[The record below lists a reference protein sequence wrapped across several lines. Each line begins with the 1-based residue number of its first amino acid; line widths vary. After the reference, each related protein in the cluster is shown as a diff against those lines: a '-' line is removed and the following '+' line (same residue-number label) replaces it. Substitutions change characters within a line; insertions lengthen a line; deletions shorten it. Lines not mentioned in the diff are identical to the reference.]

1 MVSISAASASTSSLS
16 SYASLHTSEPD
27 KWFSIHMQDPF
38 VVLTPPSNSSP
49 SSSSLSPSTTLNG
62 TIHIRL
68 SKPTKVRS
76 LSLNFSG
83 FVRTSFRFDPT
94 RIPGAK
100 ACASIDKHTFKC
112 RVVDETQEVLAGDKS
127 KPVHILA
134 PGAHAFPFSFT
145 LSGSL
150 PPVMTSQ
157 AATISYQLTA
167 ALQIPSIVPFLSP
180 YTVIQPVIL
189 LQGDEPL
196 SDSLFNTT
204 IMRLHAQQS
213 DRLSSQVSFPCKVF
227 PQKGTIP
234 LMVNISLMG
243 NATSITK
250 VTIELYESMY
260 SNRDAEL
267 TDQGSCGTL
276 LEQRL
281 VTRQNCPIQG
291 WPSSMADEPV
301 LISKRLLF
309 KVPQLPLDR
318 WGDKTRSSY
327 QHLSSSNTLPSLQKG
342 FCHASGHYPQAQL
355 WIEHTLRVEVQIRG
369 LNNDGHYVHD
379 STESESDVR
388 IVGNQEYRDD
398 DTLPPSYYRSFST
411 ALVDGNKIREMDE
424 RAIEALQSDFY
435 ALGSIPNVQ
444 PPDYEESISS
454 SSSLAQEPYCHGHA
468 SSSSSSSTNF
478 WPESGCTDF
487 GRCGLDHEISD
498 DTFAA
503 DLAAYTERYSRSRP
517 FELAM

>member
-1 MVSISAASASTSSLS
+1 M
-16 SYASLHTSEPD
+16 
-27 KWFSIHMQDPF
+27 
-38 VVLTPPSNSSP
+38 
-49 SSSSLSPSTTLNG
+49 
-62 TIHIRL
+62 
-68 SKPTKVRS
+68 
-76 LSLNFSG
+76 
-83 FVRTSFRFDPT
+83 
-94 RIPGAK
+94 
-100 ACASIDKHTFKC
+100 
-112 RVVDETQEVLAGDKS
+112 DETQEVLAGDKS
-127 KPVHILA
+127 KPAHILA
-134 PGAHAFPFSFT
+134 PGAHAFPFSFA
-145 LSGSL
+145 LSESL

-167 ALQIPSIVPFLSP
+167 ALQVPSIVPFLSP
-180 YTVIQPVIL
+180 YTVTQPVIL

-234 LMVNISLMG
+234 LMVNMSLMG
-243 NATSITK
+243 NATSVTK

-260 SNRDAEL
+260 SNGVGEL
-267 TDQGSCGTL
+267 TDQRTRGTL

-281 VTRQNCPIQG
+281 VTRQNCPIQS
-291 WPSSMADEPV
+291 WPSSMEDEPV
-301 LISKRLLF
+301 LIPKRLLF
-309 KVPQLPLDR
+309 KIPQLPLDR

-327 QHLSSSNTLPSLQKG
+327 QHLNSSNALPSLQKG
-342 FCHASGHYPQAQL
+342 FCHASGYYPQAQL

-369 LNNDGHYVHD
+369 LNNDGHHVHD
-379 STESESDVR
+379 SAESESDVR

-398 DTLPPSYYRSFST
+398 ETFPPSYYRSFST

-424 RAIEALQSDFY
+424 RALEALQSDFY
-435 ALGSIPNVQ
+435 ALSSIPNVQ

-454 SSSLAQEPYCHGHA
+454 AGSLAQGPYSHGHA
-468 SSSSSSSTNF
+468 SSSSSSSANLC
-478 WPESGCTDF
+478 PDSSCTSFD
-487 GRCGLDHEISD
+487 RCRHDHEVSH